1 MGLGA
6 KMDVTDWPEREKWLS
21 GRVQPIDLMAISAQ
35 KKAASNNVVSGFDFI
50 WLPDPGSNQ
59 GPID

>member
-1 MGLGA
+1 MNLRA
-6 KMDVTDWPEREKWLS
+6 KMAISDWPEREEWLS
-21 GRVQPIDLMAISAQ
+21 VRLQPINLMLILAQ
-35 KKAASNNVVSGFDFI
+35 KKAASSDLISGFHFI

>member
-6 KMDVTDWPEREKWLS
+6 KMDVTDWPERGKWLC
-21 GRVQPIDLMAISAQ
+21 GWFQLVDLMAFSAQ
-35 KKAASNNVVSGFDFI
+35 KKAASRNLISGFDFI

>member
-1 MGLGA
+1 MVFMA
-6 KMDVTDWPEREKWLS
+6 KMDISDWPVRE
-21 GRVQPIDLMAISAQ
+21 GRLQPIDLMLILAK
-35 KKAASNNVVSGFDFI
+35 KKAASSDLISGFHFI

>member
-1 MGLGA
+1 MGLVA
-6 KMDVTDWPEREKWLS
+6 KMDISDWLVREVRL
-21 GRVQPIDLMAISAQ
+21 QPIVLMLILTQ
-35 KKAASNNVVSGFDFI
+35 KKAASSNLKSGFHFI